1 MRLFNRNEQEEGSLH
16 KSQIKFR
23 HTRPEWRLFEKIL
36 RDLKMSDA
44 DIMKA
49 EHAILQVGF
58 TSGKK
63 FSRQF
68 MGIDRYDTGM
78 SGDPSLPMPGGNGRF
93 MLPKSPFRLMRRMAA
108 RAEKAHLLKTG
119 WVRHLGVYFKK

>member
-1 MRLFNRNEQEEGSLH
+1 MRTKDTNRQLDAMLA

-36 RDLKMSDA
+36 ADLGMDKRQ
-44 DIMKA
+44 IQIT
-49 EHAILQVGF
+49 EHAALQVGL

-63 FSRQF
+63 VSRQF

-108 RAEKAHLLKTG
+108 RAEKAHLLNTG

>member
-1 MRLFNRNEQEEGSLH
+1 MRTKDTNRQLDAMLA

-36 RDLKMSDA
+36 SDLGMDKRQ
-44 DIMKA
+44 IQIT
-49 EHAILQVGF
+49 EHAALQVGL

-63 FSRQF
+63 VSRQF

-119 WVRHLGVYFKK
+119 WVRHLGVYLKK

>member
-1 MRLFNRNEQEEGSLH
+1 MRTKDTNRQLDAMLAR
-16 KSQIKFR
+16 SQIQFR
-23 HTRPEWRLFEKIL
+23 RTRPEWRLFEKIL
-36 RDLKMSDA
+36 RDLGMDKRQ
-44 DIMKA
+44 IQVA

-63 FSRQF
+63 VSRKF

-78 SGDPSLPMPGGNGRF
+78 TGDPSLPMPGGNGRF

-119 WVRHLGVYFKK
+119 WVRHLGVYFKR

>member
-1 MRLFNRNEQEEGSLH
+1 MRRKTTQLDAALA
-16 KSQIKFR
+16 KSQDKFR
-23 HTRPEWRLFEKIL
+23 RTRPEWRQYERIL
-36 RDLKMSDA
+36 SDLGLDKKQ
-44 DIMKA
+44 IQIA
-49 EHAILQVGF
+49 EHAALQVGL

-63 FSRQF
+63 VARQF

-78 SGDPSLPMPGGNGRF
+78 TGDPSLPMPGGNGRF